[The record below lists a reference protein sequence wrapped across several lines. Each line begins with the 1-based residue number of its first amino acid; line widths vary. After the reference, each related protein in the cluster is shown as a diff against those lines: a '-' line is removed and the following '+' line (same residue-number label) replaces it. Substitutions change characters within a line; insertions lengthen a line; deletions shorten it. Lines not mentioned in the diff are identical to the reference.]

1 MKNDQKEVN
10 VRFTTLISPN
20 LLSKLKLISYFT
32 NTKLYE
38 KVNHSVKLSILEFE
52 KEYNT
57 KIDSLIK
64 LQIPNTDTKPTIEDK
79 EVKS

>member
-1 MKNDQKEVN
+1 MENKKKEVN
-10 VRFTTLISPN
+10 VRFTTLINPN

-38 KVNHSVKLSILEFE
+38 KVNHSVNLSILEFE

-64 LQIPNTDTKPTIEDK
+64 LQIPNTDTKPITDNK
-79 EVKS
+79 EIKS

>member
-1 MKNDQKEVN
+1 MENKKKEVN
-10 VRFTTLISPN
+10 VRFTTLINPN

-38 KVNHSVKLSILEFE
+38 KVNHSVNLSILEFE

-64 LQIPNTDTKPTIEDK
+64 LQIPDIETKPKTEIK
-79 EVKS
+79 N